1 MPAPITDEQRQ
12 QVLRLHS
19 NGEGRNQIAATVG
32 ISAGSVTK
40 ICHDAGLSFD
50 RAATEQATKSRKAD
64 LAARRAELEL
74 NLVSD
79 AARLREQLWQPAT
92 YRQLGKFADEKGE
105 GGSGGRQWTKVVV
118 WTQPTPT
125 YVDQLKIVQAASTA
139 VAAAQRIADSATNV
153 DNDHAK
159 SMLGQLMLGL
169 GQMWRDTQA
178 ADL

>member
-1 MPAPITDEQRQ
+1 MPAITDEQRQ
-12 QVLRLHS
+12 QVLRLHR
-19 NGEGRNQIAATVG
+19 NGEGRNAIAATVG

-74 NLVSD
+74 HFVQD

-105 GGSGGRQWTKVVV
+105 GGSGGRQWTEVVE

-125 YVDQLKIVQAASTA
+125 YMDQLKIVQAASTA
-139 VAAAQRIADSATNV
+139 VAAAQRISDSAANV

-169 GQMWRDTQA
+169 GEKFRETQA